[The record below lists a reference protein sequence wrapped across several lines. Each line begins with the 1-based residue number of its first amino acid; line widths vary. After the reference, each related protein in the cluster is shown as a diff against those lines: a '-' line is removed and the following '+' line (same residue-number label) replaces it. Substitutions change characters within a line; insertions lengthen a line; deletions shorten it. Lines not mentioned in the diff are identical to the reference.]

1 MARASPG
8 VIVVVVIILLLIYSP
23 GSSPPSASLAK
34 PQDGP
39 TPYEIEALKALRTS
53 SFEDFNLPAHENN
66 QSLALP
72 GFRLDDGLNWQVLPL
87 VFEKALTQ
95 SGHATMGE
103 AIMVNMGGNT
113 SLLMYQNVTGW
124 AKGTWMKLDTQEPL
138 KYAVVDGALNYSSI
152 ESRVKKTGRSLTH
165 NITGSTGSLQ
175 LRLTEKLSDQVPESD
190 SNFNVMTARLEVQD
204 DSSYADGWVWKLHG
218 IHHRAS
224 GSIFLTTTSAR

>member
-8 VIVVVVIILLLIYSP
+8 VIVIIVVILLLIYSP
-23 GSSPPSASLAK
+23 GSSPPSAYSVK
-34 PQDGP
+34 PQDGA
-39 TPYEIEALKALRTS
+39 TPHEAEALKALRTS
-53 SFEDFNLPAHENN
+53 TYEDFNLPAHENG
-66 QSLALP
+66 QTLSLP

-103 AIMVNMGGNT
+103 AITVNAGGNT
-113 SLLMYQNVTGW
+113 SLLLYQNVTGW

-138 KYAVVDGALNYSSI
+138 KNAVVEGVLNFSSI
-152 ESRVKKTGRSLTH
+152 ESRVKKTGRALTH
-165 NITGSTGSLQ
+165 NIIGSTGSLQ
-175 LRLTEKLSDQVPESD
+175 LRLTEELSEQVSESD
-190 SNFNVMTARLEVQD
+190 SQFNVMNARLEVQD

-224 GSIFLTTTSAR
+224 GSIFLTTTSAE